1 MQIQV
6 DFREFKNHPLIIK
19 ALEENGKNTV
29 ESVSLSVGDYF
40 CYPVLVEAKVTLAD
54 FVGSV
59 QDGRIFQQ
67 VQDLKYNQKQDP
79 NIKPFILVAGDIA
92 DIFHLTK
99 VVIENGVKKV
109 VPIQIN
115 PSSLIAAW
123 ASLCV
128 QGIPV
133 IFMGNEW
140 FFTKGMIYLFEKFSD
155 GKDRT
160 YTPVRLPTTN
170 NDNVLTNYMSIE
182 GINEKLAPRV
192 REKFPI
198 PRNFYNA
205 TVDELMTVDGIGKI
219 TSEKLVKFF
228 KGE

>member
-1 MQIQV
+1 MQIQA
-6 DFREFKNHPLIIK
+6 DFREFENHPFVIS
-19 ALEENGKNTV
+19 ALKDNGKNAV
-29 ESVSLSVGDYF
+29 ESQPLSVGDYF
-40 CYPVLVEAKVTLAD
+40 CYPVLIEAKVTLTD

-99 VVIENGVKKV
+99 VVVENGVRKV

-123 ASLCV
+123 ASICT
-128 QGIPV
+128 QGVPV

-140 FFTKGMIYLFEKFSD
+140 FFTKGMLYLFEKFSD
-155 GKDRT
+155 GKQRS
-160 YTPVRLPTTN
+160 YIPVRAPSTS
-170 NDNVLTNYMSIE
+170 DDKILTNYMSIE
-182 GINEKLAPRV
+182 DIGETLAPKV
-192 REKFPI
+192 KEKFPI
-198 PRNFYNA
+198 PKKLYNA
-205 TVDELMTVDGIGKI
+205 TVDELMAVDGIGNKTAI
-219 TSEKLVKFF
+219 KLAKFF
-228 KGE
+228 NGE